1 MSLNDAFWYNLE
13 QQKTLRFNVYDQR
26 KAVMD
31 YKFGEVSGTAPAP
44 APAPAPAAPVAF
56 IVPSISA
63 ASASITPPQPE
74 PTFQAV
80 PQSKAKPARA
90 AARLDDS
97 PLTSKKPSS
106 DIDKAQR
113 IGTPGET
120 IPIVFCR
127 RAGTGIGGTWVQPSM
142 VKTASKNF
150 KGRFMYPISQG
161 EIVGTPAK
169 HRTLV
174 GTRNLRYLKN
184 QDIALIHDYATAA
197 SLVAAPSVCPIGGAA
212 LYCGIETY
220 SYISQLYP
228 AEVGGRFTEY
238 VPVGVYI
245 DANQITRGTGDTSNS
260 VFYVATNS
268 VEVFNSDTGDDVT
281 AAFFAYLGIT
291 PGPSVKIV
299 YNVVTA
305 GGVIVGGRTV
315 GTIADSANFEPDP
328 AFDAALGLPAGSSA
342 VIISTVTEVD
352 NQVNLSNPASTG
364 TLAGIQREY
373 LVTPY
378 DDPDVTPTAD
388 NSAYADITFLR
399 VTGDIYDPPDGGSFP
414 TTTKQLFIF
423 YGNGVRVDKYSLGL
437 VGGVYLKQSS
447 NQLVDLVMYLFTIYK
462 QADGAATSDIASPI
476 FIGNLTSIAAFCD
489 EYDLFFNGVLEET
502 VNIIDIASALA
513 PYFLLSFLS
522 FGGQYRFEPLLP
534 LAGNAIKLTALTP
547 AATFTED
554 EILPGSF
561 NKSFY
566 AVAERQDFIATML
579 WRESNPSEIGIQ
591 RTKQVSFTTTALDA
605 PIEQFDMTDFCV
617 TPEHAVIYAKYELA
631 KRKFSTHS
639 IVFQTALITTGLKP
653 TDIIKIQRQ
662 RISSSGDNR
671 TEIEWYQITGITY
684 GTDGGSTIEAEHFP
698 VSSSDI
704 AEISNSIINGSFRVL

>member
-1 MSLNDAFWYNLE
+1 MGINDAFWYNLE
-13 QQKTLRFNVYDQR
+13 QQQKLKFNAYDQR
-26 KAVMD
+26 KAVLEGV
-31 YKFGEVSGTAPAP
+31 KSSSSQSGAPDVNIATPP
-44 APAPAPAAPVAF
+44 AYIPPAITQQAAAISIPAAVAA
-56 IVPSISA
+56 IPSV
-63 ASASITPPQPE
+63 
-74 PTFQAV
+74 FQAA
-80 PQSKAKPARA
+80 PQEKTKPARA
-90 AARLDDS
+90 AVRLDNS
-97 PLTSKKPSS
+97 PLSSKKPSS

-127 RAGTGIGGTWVQPSM
+127 RAGTGIGGTWVQPSL
-142 VKTASKNF
+142 VKSASKNF

-169 HRTLV
+169 HRTYV
-174 GTRNLRYLKN
+174 GTRSLRFLTN
-184 QDIALIHDYATAA
+184 QDIQLIHDYATAA
-197 SLVAAPSVCPIGGAA
+197 SLVAAPTVCPIGGAA
-212 LYCGIETY
+212 LFCGIETF
-220 SYISQLYP
+220 SYLDQFFK
-228 AEVGGRFTEY
+228 AEVGAEGTSSDR
-238 VPVGVYI
+238 VGLYQGVRR
-245 DANQITRGTGDTSNS
+245 ITRGTGDITNT
-260 VFYVATNS
+260 VFSGTITL
-268 VEVFNSDTGDDVT
+268 FNSDTGEDVS
-281 AAFFAYLGIT
+281 AAFFAFLGISPAT
-291 PGPSVKIV
+291 LFFF
-299 YNVVTA
+299 A
-305 GGVIVGGRTV
+305 GNAA
-315 GTIADSANFEPDP
+315 GTIRDFIAESGYSAPTSN
-328 AFDAALGLPAGSSA
+328 AFNTALGLTPGSRLVSRL
-342 VIISTVTEVD
+342 TVTEV
-352 NQVNLSNPASTG
+352 NTQYNPLLPASTG
-364 TLAGIQREY
+364 ELFGTQDEVIY
-373 LVTPY
+373 SPY
-378 DDPDVTPTAD
+378 PDPESTPTAD

-399 VTGDIYDPPDGGSFP
+399 VTGDIYDPPSEGSFP

-437 VGGVYLKQSS
+437 VDGVYLKQSS

-476 FIGNLTSIAAFCD
+476 FIDNLTSIAAFCD
-489 EYDLFFNGVLEET
+489 EYGLFFNGVLEET

-534 LAGNAIKLTALTP
+534 LTGDTIKLTALTP

-566 AVAERQDFIATML
+566 AVSDRQDFIATML
-579 WRESNPSEIGIQ
+579 WREANPSEIGIQ

-617 TPEHAVIYAKYELA
+617 TAEHAVMYAKYELA

-639 IVFQTALITTGLKP
+639 ISFQTALITTGLKP

-662 RISSSGDNR
+662 RISSQGDNR
-671 TEIEWYQITGITY
+671 AEIEWYQVTGISY

-704 AEISNSIINGSFRVL
+704 AEISNSIVNGSFRVL

>member
-1 MSLNDAFWYNLE
+1 MEITTTTNIHVISLQASKKQPFALPP
-13 QQKTLRFNVYDQR
+13 RFRAERQNKSR
-26 KAVMD
+26 
-31 YKFGEVSGTAPAP
+31 
-44 APAPAPAAPVAF
+44 
-56 IVPSISA
+56 
-63 ASASITPPQPE
+63 
-74 PTFQAV
+74 
-80 PQSKAKPARA
+80 PARA

-97 PLTSKKPSS
+97 PLSSKKPLA

-142 VKTASKNF
+142 VKSASKNF

-161 EIVGTPAK
+161 EIVGNPAK
-169 HRTLV
+169 HRTYV
-174 GTRNLRYLKN
+174 GTRSLRFLKN
-184 QDIALIHDYATAA
+184 QDIQLIHDYATAA
-197 SLVAAPSVCPIGGAA
+197 SLVAAPTVCPIGGAA
-212 LYCGIETY
+212 LFCGIETF
-220 SYISQLYP
+220 SYLNELAK
-228 AEVGGRFTEY
+228 AEVGGEFIYSER
-238 VPVGVYI
+238 VGLYYG
-245 DANQITRGTGDTSNS
+245 AREITRGVGDTTNT
-260 VFYVATNS
+260 VFLGTI
-268 VEVFNSDTGDDVT
+268 EVFNSDTGEDVT
-281 AAFFAYLGIT
+281 AAWEAFTGI
-291 PGPSVKIV
+291 P
-299 YNVVTA
+299 A
-305 GGVIVGGRTV
+305 GTEFIFNGNPTTGGGNAVGHIEDY
-315 GTIADSANFEPDP
+315 IADDGYEAPTSN
-328 AFDAALGLPAGSSA
+328 AFNTALGLTPGSR
-342 VIISTVTEVD
+342 VIFAYTVTEVD
-352 NQVNLSNPASTG
+352 TQYNPSLPASTG
-364 TLAGIQREY
+364 ELFGTQVEFIFS
-373 LVTPY
+373 PY
-378 DDPDVTPTAD
+378 ADPESTPTAD

-399 VTGDIYDPPDGGSFP
+399 VTGDIYEPPSQGSFP

-437 VGGVYLKQSS
+437 VDGVYLKQSS

-476 FIGNLTSIAAFCD
+476 FIDNLTSIAAFCD
-489 EYDLFFNGVLEET
+489 EYGLFFNGVLEET

-534 LAGNAIKLTALTP
+534 LTGDTIKLTALTP

-566 AVAERQDFIATML
+566 AVSDRQDFIATML
-579 WRESNPSEIGIQ
+579 WREANPSEIGIQ

-639 IVFQTALITTGLKP
+639 ISFETALITTGLKP

-662 RISSSGDNR
+662 RISSQGDNR
-671 TEIEWYQITGITY
+671 AEIEWYQVTGISY